1 MIPQANITAW
11 RATAPWADDAQVEQ
25 DLVLSRATVEIFT
38 DPALSGSLAL
48 RGGTALNK
56 LFIHP
61 PSRYSEDID
70 LVQAEPGAIGDVLN
84 AIRRRL
90 DPWLGKPKRSSSEA
104 SVTLVYRFESE
115 VPPIRPLRLKTE
127 MNTREHFAVL
137 DYHRQPLAVANPWFT
152 GEASVTTYQLDE
164 LMGTKLRALY
174 RRRKGRDLF
183 DLWLC
188 LSRGLLDPGQV
199 VACFAG
205 YMEHEKRTISRAEF
219 ERNLFEKETD
229 SAFLDDIRPLLATGI
244 GYDVKAAATLVRE
257 SLISRLAGE
266 PWRGTPSGGDAKT
279 RGEARQPQEP
289 DHTPDRDGRGLGER

>member
-1 MIPQANITAW
+1 MIPQAHITAW
-11 RATAPWADDAQVEQ
+11 RETAPWADDAQVEQ

-38 DPALSGSLAL
+38 DSELSDSLAL

-61 PSRYSEDID
+61 PTRYSEDID

-84 AIRRRL
+84 AIRSRL
-90 DPWLGKPKRSSSEA
+90 DPWLGRPKRSSSGA

-115 VPPIRPLRLKTE
+115 VPPIRPLRLKIE
-127 MNTREHFAVL
+127 INTREHFKVL
-137 DYHRQPLAVANPWFT
+137 DYEHPPLAVANPWFN
-152 GEASVTTYQLDE
+152 GETKVTTYRLDE

-174 RRRKGRDLF
+174 QRRKGRDLF

-188 LSRGLLDPGQV
+188 LGRGLLDPDQV
-199 VACFAG
+199 VACFAA
-205 YMEHEKRTISRAEF
+205 YMEHEKRTISRAAY
-219 ERNLFEKETD
+219 ERDLFEKETD

-244 GYDVKAAATLVRE
+244 SYNVKVAATLVRE

-266 PWRGTPSGGDAKT
+266 PWRGRPSAVDGKKRGGPR
-279 RGEARQPQEP
+279 RGK
-289 DHTPDRDGRGLGER
+289 GRGK

>member
-38 DPALSGSLAL
+38 GPELSGSLAL

-70 LVQAEPGAIGDVLN
+70 LVQTEPGAIGDVLN
-84 AIRRRL
+84 ALRRRL
-90 DPWLGKPKRSSSEA
+90 DPWLGRPKRSSSEA

-115 VPPIRPLRLKTE
+115 VPPIRPLRLKIE

-137 DYHRQPLAVANPWFT
+137 DYHRRPLAVANPWFT
-152 GEASVTTYQLDE
+152 GDASVTTYQLDE

-174 RRRKGRDLF
+174 QRRKGRDLF

-188 LSRGLLDPGQV
+188 LSRGLLDPDQV
-199 VACFAG
+199 VACFSV
-205 YMEHEKRTISRAEF
+205 YMKHEKRTISRAEF
-219 ERNLFEKETD
+219 ERNLFEKETA
-229 SAFLDDIRPLLATGI
+229 SVFLDDIRPLLATGI
-244 GYDVKAAATLVRE
+244 SYDVKVAATLVRE
-257 SLISRLAGE
+257 NLISRLTGE
-266 PWRGTPSGGDAKT
+266 PWRGTPSAGDA
-279 RGEARQPQEP
+279 
-289 DHTPDRDGRGLGER
+289 DI

>member
-1 MIPQANITAW
+1 MIPQAHITAW

-38 DPALSGSLAL
+38 DPELRGSLAL

-70 LVQAEPGAIGDVLN
+70 LVQAEPGAIGGVLN
-84 AIRRRL
+84 ALRRRL
-90 DPWLGKPKRSSSEA
+90 DPWLGRPKRSSSEA

-115 VPPIRPLRLKTE
+115 VPPVRPLRLKIE
-127 MNTREHFAVL
+127 INTREHFVVL
-137 DYHRQPLAVANPWFT
+137 DYHRHPLAVANPWFT

-174 RRRKGRDLF
+174 QRRKGRDLF
-183 DLWLC
+183 DLWLG
-188 LSRGLLDPGQV
+188 LSRGLLDPDQV
-199 VACFAG
+199 VACFSA
-205 YMEHEKRTISRAEF
+205 YMTHEKRTISRAEF
-219 ERNLFEKETD
+219 ERNLFEKEAD

-244 GYDVKAAATLVRE
+244 GYDVKVAATLVRE

-266 PWRGTPSGGDAKT
+266 PWRGTPSAGDAPK
-279 RGEARQPQEP
+279 RGGPRP
-289 DHTPDRDGRGLGER
+289 GKERKK